1 MVLTPSRRQLRRREA
16 GWEGSPGRI
25 PAPGNTNRVGGWA
38 IWVSLLKKA
47 KPVTVN
53 RVVT

>member
-1 MVLTPSRRQLRRREA
+1 VLTAGRGHLRRGGA

-25 PAPGNTNRVGGWA
+25 PAPGYTNGVGGGA
-38 IWVSLLKKA
+38 IWVRLLKKA
-47 KPVTVN
+47 KPVTAG

>member
-1 MVLTPSRRQLRRREA
+1 MLTPSGGNCVAVRRGGKEA
-16 GWEGSPGRI
+16 RGVSLHR
-25 PAPGNTNRVGGWA
+25 GNTNRVQGGA